1 MLNLHRFDSDVLKN
15 KPKNSEQCYVLH
27 KCPSYLSPNVC

>member
-15 KPKNSEQCYVLH
+15 ENEEFRTVQHFTKMPLLFIS
-27 KCPSYLSPNVC
+27 